1 MKNQIIEMSNQ
12 EIREYIQEH
21 LRPRATDHEKDEVGE
36 VLTHPDLIDEILD
49 ELPVAI
55 WKRSDAKWLDPA
67 GGTGNYSALVFS
79 RLMESLVTEFPDENK
94 RKNHILG
101 NMLYMVEINPSNVH
115 TMRRLFGAR
124 ANISLADFLEQK
136 EKWTRDFSSVN
147 TYDIVLGNPPFQT
160 PKKGTYEG
168 GLGRRALWESFVK
181 SGLDILK
188 PGGYLA
194 FLTPAS
200 WRRPESKLWTTMTH
214 DNHLVFLR
222 IHSKEDGKKWF
233 DVQSRFDNYII
244 QTASGTNNSKIIDEK
259 GTVHNNF
266 DIQSWNFLP
275 NYAFPVIKKLLVQDP
290 KNGIPI
296 IFDYAKYEA
305 RRISKTRSAKNK
317 YPVVHTIG
325 EKGLGILYASDRDPT
340 QFVPKVIL
348 NANERQYPYNDHL
361 GKYGMSQLSFGIPI
375 KSKAE
380 GERWI
385 RFINSPM
392 FQDVLRATKWG
403 AFQTDHRMFK
413 YFRRDL
419 FRTGLKPFRIED
431 AQCNVAFS
439 LKSAHEMGRLNE
451 KRCKKT
457 RKLGSRKK
465 PRNTRKNI

>member
-1 MKNQIIEMSNQ
+1 MKPLFLNTSKQ

-21 LRPRATDHEKDEVGE
+21 LRPRATDNEKDEFGE

-49 ELPVAI
+49 ELPAAI

-67 GGTGNYSALVFS
+67 AGTGNYSALVFS
-79 RLMESLVTEFPDENK
+79 RLMGSLVAEFPDETK
-94 RKNHILG
+94 RKTHILG

-115 TMRRLFGAR
+115 TIRRLFGAR
-124 ANISLADFLEQK
+124 VNISLADFLEQK

-147 TYDIVLGNPPFQT
+147 AFDVVLGNPPFQT
-160 PKKGTYEG
+160 PKKGTYDG

-181 SGLDILK
+181 SGLEIVK
-188 PGGYLA
+188 PGGYLT

-200 WRRPESKLWTTMTH
+200 WRRPESKLWDLMTRS
-214 DNHLVFLR
+214 NHLVFLK
-222 IHSKEDGKKWF
+222 IHSKDDGKKWF

-244 QTASGTNNSKIIDEK
+244 RKGGDGSGNTKIIDEK
-259 GTVHNNF
+259 DAVYNNF
-266 DIQSWNFLP
+266 DIRSWNFLP
-275 NYAFPVIKKLLVQDP
+275 NYAFQVIKKLLVKDS

-325 EKGLGILYASDRDPT
+325 KKGLGILYASDRDPA

-380 GERWI
+380 GDRWI

-419 FRTGLKPFRIED
+419 I
-431 AQCNVAFS
+431 S
-439 LKSAHEMGRLNE
+439 LG
-451 KRCKKT
+451 KT
-457 RKLGSRKK
+457 RKLVLKGARK
-465 PRNTRKNI
+465 TRKN

>member
-1 MKNQIIEMSNQ
+1 MSNQ

-21 LRPRATDHEKDEVGE
+21 LRPRATDHEKDEFGE

-49 ELPVAI
+49 ELPSAI

-67 GGTGNYSALVFS
+67 AGTGNYSALVFS
-79 RLMESLVTEFPDENK
+79 RLMESLVAEFPDENK

-124 ANISLADFLEQK
+124 ANISLANFLEQK

-147 TYDIVLGNPPFQT
+147 TFDVVLGNPPFQT
-160 PKKGTYEG
+160 PKKGTYDG

-181 SGLDILK
+181 SGLDMLK

-214 DNHLVFLR
+214 DNHLVFLQ

-244 QTASGTNNSKIIDEK
+244 QRGRDGSGNPKIIDEK
-259 GTVHNNF
+259 GAVHNNF
-266 DIQSWNFLP
+266 DIHSWNFLP

-305 RRISKTRSAKNK
+305 RRISKVRSVKNK

-325 EKGLGILYASDRDPT
+325 EKGLGILYASERDPT

-380 GERWI
+380 GEKWI

-392 FQDVLRATKWG
+392 FQDILWATKWG

-419 FRTGLKPFRIED
+419 FRTGLK
-431 AQCNVAFS
+431 
-439 LKSAHEMGRLNE
+439 
-451 KRCKKT
+451 KT

-465 PRNTRKNI
+465 PRSTRKR

>member
-21 LRPRATDHEKDEVGE
+21 LRPRATDHEKDEFGE

-49 ELPVAI
+49 ELPAAI
-55 WKRSDAKWLDPA
+55 WKRSDTKWLDPA
-67 GGTGNYSALVFS
+67 AGTGNYSALVYS
-79 RLMESLVTEFPDENK
+79 RLMESLRGEFPDETK
-94 RKNHILG
+94 RKQHILG

-136 EKWTRDFSSVN
+136 EKWTRDFSSVAIF
-147 TYDIVLGNPPFQT
+147 DVVLGNPPFQT
-160 PKKGTYEG
+160 PKKATYDG

-181 SGLDILK
+181 SGLEIVR

-200 WRRPESKLWTTMTH
+200 WRRPESKLWDLMTRS
-214 DNHLVFLR
+214 NNLVFLK
-222 IHSKEDGKKWF
+222 IHSKDDGRKWF
-233 DVQSRFDNYII
+233 DVKSRFDNYII
-244 QTASGTNNSKIIDEK
+244 RKAGVSGNPTIIDEK
-259 GTVHNNF
+259 SVIHNNF

-275 NYAFPVIKKLLVQDP
+275 NYAFSTIKTLLVKDS
-290 KNGIPI
+290 KDGIPI

-305 RRISKTRSAKNK
+305 RRISKAQSAKNK
-317 YPVVHTIG
+317 YPIVHTIG
-325 EKGLGILYASDRDPT
+325 EKGLGILYASDRDPS

-380 GERWI
+380 GEKWI
-385 RFINSPM
+385 RFINSPT
-392 FQDVLRATKWG
+392 FQDILWATKWG

-465 PRNTRKNI
+465 PRNTRKR

>member
-1 MKNQIIEMSNQ
+1 MKPLFLNMSTQ

-21 LRPRATDHEKDEVGE
+21 LHPRATDKEKDEFGE

-49 ELPVAI
+49 ELPAAI

-67 GGTGNYSALVFS
+67 AGTGNYSALVFS
-79 RLMESLVTEFPDENK
+79 RLMGSLVAEFPDETK
-94 RKNHILG
+94 RKTHILG
-101 NMLYMVEINPSNVH
+101 NMLYMVELNPSNVH
-115 TMRRLFGAR
+115 TIRRLFGAR
-124 ANISLADFLEQK
+124 VNISLANFLEQK
-136 EKWTRDFSSVN
+136 EKWTRDFSSFDTFDV
-147 TYDIVLGNPPFQT
+147 VLGNPPFQT
-160 PKKGTYEG
+160 PKKGTYDG

-200 WRRPESKLWTTMTH
+200 WRRPESKLWDSMTRS
-214 DNHLVFLR
+214 NHLEFLR
-222 IHSKEDGKKWF
+222 IHGKDDGKKWF

-244 QTASGTNNSKIIDEK
+244 RKGGGGSGNTKIIDEK
-259 GTVHNNF
+259 GVVHNNF
-266 DIQSWNFLP
+266 DIRSWNFLP
-275 NYAFPVIKKLLVQDP
+275 NYAFPVIKKLLVKDS

-305 RRISKTRSAKNK
+305 RRISKTQSAKNK

-325 EKGLGILYASDRDPT
+325 KKGLGILYASDRDPT

-385 RFINSPM
+385 RFINSPT
-392 FQDVLRATKWG
+392 FQDVLKATKWG

-419 FRTGLKPFRIED
+419 FRVG
-431 AQCNVAFS
+431 V
-439 LKSAHEMGRLNE
+439 G
-451 KRCKKT
+451 KT

-465 PRNTRKNI
+465 PRSTRKH

>member
-1 MKNQIIEMSNQ
+1 MSPD
-12 EIREYIQEH
+12 EIRDFVESG
-21 LRPRATDHEKDEVGE
+21 LNPRDTDDEKNTFGE

-49 ELPVAI
+49 ELPAAI
-55 WKRSDAKWLDPA
+55 WKRSDSKWLDPA
-67 GGTGNYSALVFS
+67 AGTGNYSALVFS
-79 RLMESLVTEFPDENK
+79 RLMESLSKEFPDETH
-94 RKNHILG
+94 RKAHILG
-101 NMLYMVEINPSNVH
+101 NMLYMIELNPSNVH

-124 ANISLADFLEQK
+124 ANISLANFLEQR
-136 EKWTRDFSSVN
+136 EKWTRDFSSVD
-147 TYDIVLGNPPFQT
+147 TFDVVLGNPPFQT
-160 PKKGTYEG
+160 PKKGTYDG

-181 SGLDILK
+181 SGLEILK

-200 WRRPESKLWTTMTH
+200 WRRPESKLWDLMTR
-214 DNHLVFLR
+214 DNHLLFLR
-222 IHSKEDGKKWF
+222 IHSKDDGKKWF

-244 QTASGTNNSKIIDEK
+244 RKGSGSVNPTIIDEK
-259 GTVHNNF
+259 GEVF
-266 DIQSWNFLP
+266 KDFSIQSWSFLP

-290 KNGIPI
+290 KDGIPI

-317 YPVVHTIG
+317 YPVVHTMTQ
-325 EKGLGILYASDRDPT
+325 KGLGIFYASDRDPA

-419 FRTGLKPFRIED
+419 INLG
-431 AQCNVAFS
+431 
-439 LKSAHEMGRLNE
+439 
-451 KRCKKT
+451 KT

-465 PRNTRKNI
+465 PRSTRKH